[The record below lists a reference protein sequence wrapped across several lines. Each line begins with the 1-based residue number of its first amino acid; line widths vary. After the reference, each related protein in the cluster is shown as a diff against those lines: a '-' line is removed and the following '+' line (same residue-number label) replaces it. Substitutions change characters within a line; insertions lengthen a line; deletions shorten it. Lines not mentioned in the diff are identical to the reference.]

1 MIIYGCLVYCDLF
14 NFQFETV
21 IAFHHHLRTKTHKER
36 TKKIRKLTKV
46 EHFIVD
52 KFSQDVKKKKLK
64 RVKSF
69 DTISMDTDIT
79 DEKTDSKLRMKNNR
93 KRCMKLRHRI
103 LTR

>member
-1 MIIYGCLVYCDLF
+1 L
-14 NFQFETV
+14 
-21 IAFHHHLRTKTHKER
+21 HHHLRTKTHKER
-36 TKKIRKLTKV
+36 IKKIKKLTKV

-52 KFSQDVKKKKLK
+52 KFSQDIKKKKLK

-93 KRCMKLRHRI
+93 KRCMKLRYRI

>member
-1 MIIYGCLVYCDLF
+1 
-14 NFQFETV
+14 V
-21 IAFHHHLRTKTHKER
+21 IALHHHLRTKTHKER
-36 TKKIRKLTKV
+36 IKKIRKQTKV
-46 EHFIVD
+46 EHSVVD

-69 DTISMDTDIT
+69 DTISLDTNVT
-79 DEKTDSKLRMKNNR
+79 DENNDNKSKMKNNR